1 MSSYQGSL
9 TVTEGCCGVISR
21 IDVRKFENDFV
32 STSTTTGA
40 NSVIRLDM
48 MRQSRIFQFVPYIDL
63 FIVEPDFREQ

>member
-1 MSSYQGSL
+1 MGL
-9 TVTEGCCGVISR
+9 FR
-21 IDVRKFENDFV
+21 IDVRKFVNDFV

-40 NSVIRLDM
+40 NSVFSDM